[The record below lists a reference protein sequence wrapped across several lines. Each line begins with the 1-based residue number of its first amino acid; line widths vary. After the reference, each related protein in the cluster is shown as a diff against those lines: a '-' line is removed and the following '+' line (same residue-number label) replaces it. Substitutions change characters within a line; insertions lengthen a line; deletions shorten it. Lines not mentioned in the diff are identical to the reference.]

1 MSDAVTLTI
10 ALPVDGSR
18 DEFQRAIESA
28 RADAVARRDAPAVND
43 LTGLL
48 SLVNEAVG
56 NLQPLAISKG
66 RTRL

>member
-1 MSDAVTLTI
+1 MSEAVTITI

-18 DEFQRAIESA
+18 DEFQQAVESA
-28 RADAVARRDAPAVND
+28 RADAIARRDAPAINA

-56 NLQPLAISKG
+56 NLQPLMISKG